1 MLLSPGARVRSFEVL
16 SPLGVGGMGDVYRAR
31 DPKLGR
37 ELAIK
42 FLREKLSESRE
53 YVARFE
59 REARAAS
66 ALNHPNIVTIF
77 EIDEMAH
84 AIIEACINARE
95 HSGCADQRIYLRFV
109 GTFQGD
115 GNPRIDV
122 WISDHGRGFD
132 VHEARSR
139 RVKLGPSYKRGRGI
153 QLMQAHMDE
162 VEIRSGAE
170 GTTVHMVKYEN
181 RS

>member
-1 MLLSPGARVRSFEVL
+1 MTMTAERQ
-16 SPLGVGGMGDVYRAR
+16 M
-31 DPKLGR
+31 
-37 ELAIK
+37 ELTLPMVPDIEIA
-42 FLREKLSESRE
+42 
-53 YVARFE
+53 A
-59 REARAAS
+59 ARAAGNMARELGMS
-66 ALNHPNIVTIF
+66 A
-77 EIDEMAH
+77 ERIDEMAH

-115 GNPRIDV
+115 GNPRVDI

-132 VHEARSR
+132 IEEARSR
-139 RVKLGPSYKRGRGI
+139 RQKLGPSYKRGRGI

-162 VEIRSGAE
+162 VEISSSAE
-170 GTTVHMVKYEN
+170 GTTVHMVKYEK